1 MKKAFKSVIKFTAL
15 GAAGYF
21 AFDFAVT
28 HVSDAYLTP
37 IKSTK
42 LGIAFERIKKNR
54 QLIDF
59 SCGGESYYGNA
70 LFQKLKNGEFF
81 RYAMVSIIVVLCMHG
96 LAMYFGGCRLTTL
109 RSCAEAPCCLW

>member
-1 MKKAFKSVIKFTAL
+1 MKKAFKSVFKLTAF

-21 AFDFAVT
+21 AFDLALT
-28 HVSDAYLTP
+28 HVSDTYLTP

-42 LGIAFERIKKNR
+42 LGIAFERMKKNR

-81 RYAMVSIIVVLCMHG
+81 RYAMVSVFF
-96 LAMYFGGCRLTTL
+96 A
-109 RSCAEAPCCLW
+109 CLVMI